1 MFEKVNRKVHFFVQ
15 PGDKAVSLIVIKN
28 RQKTLEYFGDYSEN
42 KQILRDNYVQIM
54 NCKQAKR
61 GI

>member
-1 MFEKVNRKVHFFVQ
+1 VQ

-28 RQKTLEYFGDYSEN
+28 RPKTLEYFGDYSEN
-42 KQILRDNYVQIM
+42 KQISKDNYVQIM